1 MVLNRYL
8 LDRLCSCLFLCG
20 SDHALE
26 EAFLFL
32 RSGFGLTVQ
41 SLDIQYID
49 TADNGLYFLFH
60 GNTFEDLLILNAPD
74 RAETI
79 KKLLTDKVQ
88 FRDCLIMDTRG
99 VSSMYANDGGVI
111 VTV

>member
-1 MVLNRYL
+1 MKKALR
-8 LDRLCSCLFLCG
+8 RM
-20 SDHALE
+20 AEIILE
-26 EAFLFL
+26 EVGDAQHRTLMF
-32 RSGFGLTVQ
+32 T
-41 SLDIQYID
+41 
-49 TADNGLYFLFH
+49 H
-60 GNTFEDLLILNAPD
+60 CNAPD

>member
-32 RSGFGLTVQ
+32 RSGFGLAVQ

-60 GNTFEDLLILNAPD
+60 GNTFEDEWNSDSQIYWKILEADPEQI
-74 RAETI
+74 RF
-79 KKLLTDKVQ
+79 KSRLLTMLKK
-88 FRDCLIMDTRG
+88 
-99 VSSMYANDGGVI
+99 
-111 VTV
+111 

>member
-1 MVLNRYL
+1 MADAVVRNVARP
-8 LDRLCSCLFLCG
+8 
-20 SDHALE
+20 E
-26 EAFLFL
+26 EKTLMI
-32 RSGFGLTVQ
+32 T
-41 SLDIQYID
+41 
-49 TADNGLYFLFH
+49 H
-60 GNTFEDLLILNAPD
+60 CNAPD